1 MVFWAAVRAVVHA
14 VTILCLSSIL
24 AAPLTAETSWRFVA
38 SGRIVTSPVVLDSG
52 EVSFAADDRN
62 LYRLSAGGE
71 LRWRTRL
78 PEMPTRRLTALHD
91 GSVLIELS
99 DGRVERISRSGR
111 HAWTLRSPD
120 EKLTSIAASNL
131 GIVYLTYEG
140 GGIRALNYAGHS
152 LWALS
157 VGDSVVHGPYI
168 SGDGSLVLIT
178 EGAELL
184 VLTSDGTVVDSYDIE
199 EVPAVAAM
207 GPDGTVVAADEH
219 GRISRINITDGT
231 REVIAEANSAVQRLI
246 LDTSGALSF
255 VDETGELH
263 GATTSQPL
271 TQVDGGAA
279 GTGDGGFVVSEESGV
294 LRVLDDAGE
303 TVVHMHVGGGGALG
317 EPVIGAG
324 GHIVVPGRD
333 EGWIVYGLKIEPVR
347 APAWTASGGSARND
361 GRIYEVAMPGRRELR
376 NRRDYLVLSD
386 MIRAGGASESERVL
400 SDVEARL
407 DDGNL
412 RGTLAWISSLLIEI
426 TGIDVSSR
434 ESRLVSPDIAA
445 RAYVALGRVGDLIAL
460 RGLERAASRAN
471 DPTELRAIM
480 RGFSSVGFS
489 DRIPRGVLISEIYD
503 RGGGP
508 GTSAGMDEAFIS
520 ASEELWEQGARLP
533 RVLVETLSY
542 LPQRGASEQVRM
554 RARALLARVAI
565 ENQPVIRTALQ

>member
-1 MVFWAAVRAVVHA
+1 M
-14 VTILCLSSIL
+14 
-24 AAPLTAETSWRFVA
+24 AEASWRFVA

-78 PEMPTRRLTALHD
+78 PQMPSGRLTALHD

-120 EKLTSIAASNL
+120 EKLTSVAASNL
-131 GIVYLTYEG
+131 GIIYLTYEG

-168 SGDGSLVLIT
+168 SGDGSLVFIT

-184 VLTSDGTVVDSYDIE
+184 VLTSGGTVADSYDIE
-199 EVPAVAAM
+199 EVPAVAVK
-207 GPDGTVVAADEH
+207 GPDGAVVVADEN
-219 GRISRINITDGT
+219 GEISRISISDGT
-231 REVIAEANSAVQRLI
+231 REIIAEADSAAQRLI
-246 LDTSGALSF
+246 LDIDGALAF
-255 VDETGELH
+255 VDEAGELY
-263 GATTSQPL
+263 GATSSEPL
-271 TQVDGGAA
+271 AQVDGGVA
-279 GTGDGGFVVSEESGV
+279 GTGDGSYVVSEESGV
-294 LRVLDDAGE
+294 VRVLDQAGK
-303 TVVHMHVGGGGALG
+303 TVVRMRVGGGGRLG

-333 EGWIVYGLKIEPVR
+333 EEWVVYGLKIDPVS
-347 APAWTASGGSARND
+347 APAWVTAGGSGRND
-361 GRIYEVAMPGRRELR
+361 GRIYEVAVPGRQELR
-376 NRRDYLVLSD
+376 NRRDYRVLSD
-386 MIRAGGASESERVL
+386 MIRAGGNSESERVL

-412 RGTLAWISSLLIEI
+412 RGTLAWISALLIEV

-434 ESRLVSPDIAA
+434 DSRLVAPDIAA

-460 RGLERAASRAN
+460 RGLERAASRVN
-471 DPTELRAIM
+471 DPSELRAIV
-480 RGFSSVGFS
+480 RGFSILGFS
-489 DRIPRGVLISEIYD
+489 DRVPRGVLISEIYE
-503 RGGGP
+503 RAGGP
-508 GTSAGMDEAFIS
+508 GMSAAMDEAFIS
-520 ASEELWEQGARLP
+520 ASGKLWEQGARLP
-533 RVLVETLSY
+533 RVLVEILSY
-542 LPQRGASEQVRM
+542 LPQSGASEHVRM

-565 ENQPVIRTALQ
+565 ENHPALRAVLR